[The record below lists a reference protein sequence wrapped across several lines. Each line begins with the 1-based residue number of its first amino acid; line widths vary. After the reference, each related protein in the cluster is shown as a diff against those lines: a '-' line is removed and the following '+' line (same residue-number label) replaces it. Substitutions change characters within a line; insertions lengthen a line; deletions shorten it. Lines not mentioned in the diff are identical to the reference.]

1 MDVGLT
7 IAVVASVV
15 IVAAILFWMQ
25 RKHLSFSVRVLTALG
40 AGIALGF
47 IFQFFFDPE
56 SNVIVNAMDWIGIVG
71 TGYVRFLQM
80 IMMPL
85 IFVAI
90 LSAFTR
96 IKAAKEVGKISGL
109 VIGMLVVTTII
120 AGAIGFTSA
129 SVFNL
134 SADDIQVG
142 SAEQERGLSM
152 EERYDTMESTTI
164 PQQIV
169 QLIPTNPFA
178 DLTGARPTS
187 TLGVVIF
194 AAFLGV
200 AYLGVRRKEPQAAE
214 MFEKIIG
221 AIFSVVMRVV
231 TLILR
236 LTPYGV
242 LAIMTS
248 TVAQSDLGA
257 VMTLGTFV
265 IASYVALALFSLCI
279 YSFYYLGIKPVQY
292 LKKAFPVLAFAFTSR
307 TSAAALPMNIQ
318 TQKKLGVPE
327 GTANFA
333 GSFGLSIGQNGCA
346 GVYPA
351 MLAFMIAPTVGQNP
365 FEPGFIAML
374 LVVIAIS
381 SFGVAG
387 VGGGATFAAILV
399 LAAMD
404 LPIALAGLLISIEP
418 LIDMGRT
425 AVNVSGS
432 MISGIFTSKV
442 KKI

>member
-265 IASYVALALFSLCI
+265 IASYVALAAVFLVHLLILLFMGLSLC
-279 YSFYYLGIKPVQY
+279 
-292 LKKAFPVLAFAFTSR
+292 
-307 TSAAALPMNIQ
+307 
-318 TQKKLGVPE
+318 
-327 GTANFA
+327 
-333 GSFGLSIGQNGCA
+333 SI
-346 GVYPA
+346 
-351 MLAFMIAPTVGQNP
+351 
-365 FEPGFIAML
+365 
-374 LVVIAIS
+374 
-381 SFGVAG
+381 
-387 VGGGATFAAILV
+387 
-399 LAAMD
+399 
-404 LPIALAGLLISIEP
+404 
-418 LIDMGRT
+418 
-425 AVNVSGS
+425 
-432 MISGIFTSKV
+432 
-442 KKI
+442 

>member
-1 MDVGLT
+1 
-7 IAVVASVV
+7 
-15 IVAAILFWMQ
+15 MQ

-178 DLTGARPTS
+178 DLTGERPTS

-214 MFEKIIG
+214 MFEKK
-221 AIFSVVMRVV
+221 
-231 TLILR
+231 LL
-236 LTPYGV
+236 
-242 LAIMTS
+242 
-248 TVAQSDLGA
+248 
-257 VMTLGTFV
+257 
-265 IASYVALALFSLCI
+265 
-279 YSFYYLGIKPVQY
+279 VQY
-292 LKKAFPVLAFAFTSR
+292 S
-307 TSAAALPMNIQ
+307 
-318 TQKKLGVPE
+318 
-327 GTANFA
+327 
-333 GSFGLSIGQNGCA
+333 
-346 GVYPA
+346 
-351 MLAFMIAPTVGQNP
+351 
-365 FEPGFIAML
+365 
-374 LVVIAIS
+374 
-381 SFGVAG
+381 
-387 VGGGATFAAILV
+387 
-399 LAAMD
+399 
-404 LPIALAGLLISIEP
+404 P
-418 LIDMGRT
+418 L
-425 AVNVSGS
+425 
-432 MISGIFTSKV
+432 
-442 KKI
+442 